1 MRKKHFFVL
10 LIVFSL
16 LNIVSIS
23 FALSVKADTS
33 DIPTMEEF
41 LAERSNG
48 EPVGIDGTHRF
59 ESMVIENP
67 IIDKGNTWTVQ
78 VIDDFT
84 GEIYLQDFEC
94 VVSGTYGNIWIGL
107 NDTVWDGGFVDRH
120 EVNGAGIE
128 DDVWYFAYP
137 WSSVGANATEWGAP
151 DPDGDGYYLPPGYMD
166 WITGEDLLYI
176 MDEFDNNIHDKVVD
190 TFASYAPRPGPLDDY
205 KVQILIFNMRDGLF
219 HDPINAG
226 WFIAGYFWWY
236 ASYVNDAN
244 IFHMDSYQWWRRV
257 GEPTTTYYGLGP
269 LPLQYEGTF
278 AHEFQHLV
286 HDDADWNEYSWVNE
300 GCSTL
305 AEYICGYG
313 VPYGHIGEYFLY
325 YWDTSLVLWGTST
338 FSGLSHYGVS
348 FLWTYYMYEHY
359 GGEGSTLIWDI
370 VHEQANGIAGWNNVI
385 DLHGIGKTFDEIF
398 QDWSIANYIDD
409 TSLGD
414 GEYGYEGLNFPE
426 DSDGI
431 TLPMMVYLW
440 NEWNPWLDT
449 YVDNKYPNEGYAYP
463 FASSLPYTPNYVE
476 FHKTGVSL
484 VELNF
489 DGDDYCGVL
498 AQSGMYKWFSP
509 GDAFAWFRLG
519 NTFAIPLEGATLR
532 FWNYFDIE
540 ELWDFGY
547 VEVHDLDT
555 DEWYTLSSDATVDT
569 VGYNYGTD
577 NPYCPDDL
585 EPTAYADAGRWN
597 AFTGS
602 SNGWYLEHTG
612 LILIHLDK
620 DGILMTLKFPK
631 LVLLMML
638 KRIWAVGL

>member
-10 LIVFSL
+10 LIVFAL
-16 LNIVSIS
+16 LNIASIS
-23 FALSVKADTS
+23 FALSVRADTS
-33 DIPTMEEF
+33 DIPSMEEF

-107 NDTVWDGGFVDRH
+107 NDTVWDGGFVDHH
-120 EVNGAGIE
+120 EANGAGIE

-137 WSSVGANATEWGAP
+137 WSEVGANATEWGAP

-236 ASYVNDAN
+236 ASYVNNAN

-257 GEPTTTYYGLGP
+257 GEPTIIHYGLEP

-325 YWDTSLVLWGTST
+325 YWD
-338 FSGLSHYGVS
+338 
-348 FLWTYYMYEHY
+348 
-359 GGEGSTLIWDI
+359 
-370 VHEQANGIAGWNNVI
+370 
-385 DLHGIGKTFDEIF
+385 
-398 QDWSIANYIDD
+398 
-409 TSLGD
+409 
-414 GEYGYEGLNFPE
+414 
-426 DSDGI
+426 
-431 TLPMMVYLW
+431 
-440 NEWNPWLDT
+440 
-449 YVDNKYPNEGYAYP
+449 
-463 FASSLPYTPNYVE
+463 
-476 FHKTGVSL
+476 
-484 VELNF
+484 
-489 DGDDYCGVL
+489 
-498 AQSGMYKWFSP
+498 
-509 GDAFAWFRLG
+509 
-519 NTFAIPLEGATLR
+519 
-532 FWNYFDIE
+532 
-540 ELWDFGY
+540 
-547 VEVHDLDT
+547 
-555 DEWYTLSSDATVDT
+555 
-569 VGYNYGTD
+569 
-577 NPYCPDDL
+577 
-585 EPTAYADAGRWN
+585 
-597 AFTGS
+597 
-602 SNGWYLEHTG
+602 
-612 LILIHLDK
+612 
-620 DGILMTLKFPK
+620 
-631 LVLLMML
+631 
-638 KRIWAVGL
+638 